1 MVYAILG
8 SAIGSSSMRHNV
20 ELGMELWIR
29 LSLLEYI
36 LVCVF
41 EYVYIVVYNRVYVF
55 ESVYSRIDAVE
66 MERRIYE

>member
-1 MVYAILG
+1 
-8 SAIGSSSMRHNV
+8 MRHNV

-41 EYVYIVVYNRVYVF
+41 EYVYLVVYNRVYVF
-55 ESVYSRIDAVE
+55 ESVYSRIDAV
-66 MERRIYE
+66 